1 MTVEQNSIKAAF
13 LDGVFQVIALL
24 CEDTD
29 FVPSYGVIHLK
40 RGSIN
45 DNNMLLDGL
54 RKYSEYSQISCKAVT
69 EWNSCLKLLLDKWVM
84 KKIPV
89 KHDKLVTYYDRIEYL
104 YQFIFESI
112 SDDKDGKD
120 IQSKH
125 ICLSGDWWDYDAE
138 GIIIDDGIY
147 CYLIYFMFSD

>member
-1 MTVEQNSIKAAF
+1 VDQNSLKAAF

-29 FVPSYGVIHLK
+29 FVPTYGVIHLK
-40 RGSIN
+40 RGSVDDRNI
-45 DNNMLLDGL
+45 LLDGL
-54 RKYSEYSQISCKAVT
+54 KKYSEYSQVTYKAVT
-69 EWNSCLKLLLDKWVM
+69 EWDSCLKFLLDKWVM
-84 KKIPV
+84 KKIPA
-89 KHDKLVTYYDRIEYL
+89 KHDKLVTYNDRVENL

-112 SDDKDGKD
+112 SDHESGGG

-125 ICLSGDWWDYDAE
+125 VVLSGDWWDYDAE
-138 GIIIDDGIY
+138 GIIIDDGIH